1 MLKAANSGH
10 LVIGLTPKELEYLKA
25 GKPLITSLE
34 DVGYQA
40 VVTILVGDT
49 NEQLKA
55 MMESVNYRKQ
65 LRDSVPKLDLSK
77 MKGN

>member
-1 MLKAANSGH
+1 MLKAANTGH
-10 LVIGLTPKELEYLKA
+10 LVIGLTPQELEYLKE

-34 DVGYQA
+34 DIGYKA
-40 VVTILVGDT
+40 VVTILVGES

-65 LRDSVPKLDLSK
+65 LMDMVPKLDLSK